1 MAEKKDY
8 YEVLGVSKNATD
20 EEIKKAYRSLAKKYH
35 PDLNKD
41 DPEGAAAK
49 FKEVSEAYEVLKDKD
64 KRAKYD
70 QFGHAAF
77 DQTGGSYGGAY
88 GSGGF
93 SGFDVDLG
101 DIFGNIFG
109 GGFSSGAQR
118 RSGPVRGADINKQI
132 TISFTE
138 AAFGC
143 KKKIEV
149 YRSESCPSCSGSGA
163 KKGTSPETC
172 SVCHGS
178 GQIRSTVGGFFSSVR
193 TCDACQGTGK
203 IIKTPCETCRGRGFV
218 RKTKTVEV
226 DIPAGIDYGQTIA
239 VPGEG
244 EAGQRG
250 GPAGDL
256 LVTVAIAPDKTF
268 KRKGF
273 DVYIEKHISMA
284 EAALGSACQVP
295 TIHGNVEFNVPEGT
309 QSNALFRLKDKGI
322 KRLNGVGNGDEYV
335 TIIVDTPKNLTK
347 EQKAKLLEFAE
358 MTGDKNFDGIKK
370 DKWRWKK

>member
-1 MAEKKDY
+1 MAETKRDY
-8 YEVLGVSKNATD
+8 YEVLGVSKTATD

-41 DPEGAAAK
+41 DPEGAAVK
-49 FKEVSEAYEVLKDKD
+49 FKEVSEAYEVLKDPD
-64 KRAKYD
+64 KKAKYD
-70 QFGHAAF
+70 RFGHAAF
-77 DQTGGSYGGAY
+77 DQTAGGGGAY
-88 GSGGF
+88 GGGF

-109 GGFSSGAQR
+109 GGFSSSQR

-143 KKKIEV
+143 KKTVEV
-149 YRSESCPSCSGSGA
+149 YRSEPCAACSGTGAEKGTTAESCP
-163 KKGTSPETC
+163 T
-172 SVCHGS
+172 CHGS
-178 GQIRSTVGGFFSSVR
+178 GQIRSNMGGFFSSVR
-193 TCDACQGTGK
+193 TCDACSGTGK
-203 IIKTPCETCRGRGFV
+203 IIKTPCSSCHGRGFV
-218 RKTKTVEV
+218 RKTKTVKI
-226 DIPAGIDYGQTIA
+226 DIPAGIDYGQTFA
-239 VPGEG
+239 VHGEG
-244 EAGQRG
+244 ECGMRG

-256 LVTVAIAPDKTF
+256 LITVAIAPDKVF

-273 DVYIEKHISMA
+273 DVYIEKHISIT
-284 EAALGSACQVP
+284 EAALGAACQVP
-295 TIHGNVEFNVPEGT
+295 TIHGDVEFNVPEGT

-322 KRLNGVGNGDEYV
+322 QRLNGTGMGDEYV

-358 MTGDKNFDGIKK
+358 LTGDKNYEGIKK

>member
-1 MAEKKDY
+1 MAEKRDY
-8 YEVLGVSKNATD
+8 YEVLGVSKSATD

-41 DPEGAAAK
+41 DPEGAAVK
-49 FKEVSEAYEVLKDKD
+49 FKEVSEAYEVLKDPD
-64 KRAKYD
+64 KKAKYD
-70 QFGHAAF
+70 RFGHAAF
-77 DQTGGSYGGAY
+77 EQGAGGYGGGSYG
-88 GSGGF
+88 GGF

-109 GGFSSGAQR
+109 GGFSGSQR
-118 RSGPVRGADINKQI
+118 RNGPVRGADINKQI

-143 KKKIEV
+143 KKKVEV
-149 YRSESCPSCSGSGA
+149 YKSETCTSCSGSGA
-163 KKGTSPETC
+163 KAGTSAETC
-172 SVCHGS
+172 SACHGS
-178 GQIRSTVGGFFSSVR
+178 GQIRSNMGGFFSSVR
-193 TCDACQGTGK
+193 TCDTCGGSGK
-203 IIKTPCETCRGRGFV
+203 IIKTPCEECRGRGFV

-226 DIPAGIDYGQTIA
+226 TIPAGIDYGQTLS

-244 EAGQRG
+244 ECGVRG
-250 GPAGDL
+250 GGPGDL
-256 LVTVAIAPDKTF
+256 LVTVIVAPDKTF

-273 DVYIEKHISMA
+273 DVYIEKHISIT

-295 TIHGNVEFNVPEGT
+295 TIHGDVEFNVPEGT

-322 KRLNGVGNGDEYV
+322 RRLNGTGNGDEYV

-358 MTGDKNFDGIKK
+358 LTGDKNYEGIKK